1 MDFLHLPEDRFK
13 PVVFFIGDTQFKTPM
28 PDNVLNNG
36 LRKWLENHRDSLLT
50 SEQVEHARTALSTHE
65 RNTNRKT
72 AARQHLKDLKCRQ
85 AA

>member
-1 MDFLHLPEDRFK
+1 LRNLLHL
-13 PVVFFIGDTQFKTPM
+13 IGYSFAFNGLKNNTLTNK

-72 AARQHLKDLKCRQ
+72 AARQHLRDLKCRQ